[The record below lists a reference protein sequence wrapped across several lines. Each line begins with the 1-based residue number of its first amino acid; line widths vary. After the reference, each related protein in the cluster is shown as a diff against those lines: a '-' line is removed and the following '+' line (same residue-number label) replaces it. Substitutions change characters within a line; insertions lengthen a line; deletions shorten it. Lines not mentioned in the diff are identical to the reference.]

1 MKHMY
6 RTNGE
11 GRVGLPMGV
20 GYLPLVLVPS
30 DTSKGS
36 PNGRNYMVFI
46 TLIKCHEQFD
56 DVTI

>member
-11 GRVGLPMGV
+11 GRVG
-20 GYLPLVLVPS
+20 YLPLVLVPS
-30 DTSKGS
+30 DTCKGS

-46 TLIKCHEQFD
+46 TLIKCHEKFD